1 MAKALIHLI
10 LRTGINEKSENRDER
25 KFSMNQKLKEK
36 IQESLSSVLPIT
48 VIVLLLGTFIVP
60 IHASTITLFLAG
72 AFLLVIGMGMFQ
84 LGAEMALSQP

>member
-36 IQESLSSVLPIT
+36 ILVLVKNIKIQNSSL
-48 VIVLLLGTFIVP
+48 
-60 IHASTITLFLAG
+60 
-72 AFLLVIGMGMFQ
+72 
-84 LGAEMALSQP
+84 ALEIKC